1 MQDVLVNILDSL
13 HLILNEVSVGF
24 VSNDMIVE
32 LDQSLDNVVVLS
44 LDNQSESWREAGA
57 QLRDVDDVEDV
68 NMSRK
73 HVDSLSYCL
82 DTHECKVLL

>member
-13 HLILNEVSVGF
+13 DLILNEVSVGF
-24 VSNDMIVE
+24 VSNYMIVE

-57 QLRDVDDVEDV
+57 KLRDVDDVEDV

-82 DTHECKVLL
+82 DTHECEILL